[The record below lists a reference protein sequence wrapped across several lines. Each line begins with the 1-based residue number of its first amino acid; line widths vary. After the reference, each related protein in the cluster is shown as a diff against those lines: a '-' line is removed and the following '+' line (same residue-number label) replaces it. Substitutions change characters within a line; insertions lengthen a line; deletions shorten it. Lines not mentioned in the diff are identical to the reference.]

1 MITDLIALE
10 AAVDH
15 DGATRMALSG
25 ELDIHTA
32 SQVRGPLTRHI
43 APGGPDLVLDI
54 TDLTFCDSSGI
65 DLFLDLDRTCRAAGA
80 RLRLTGVPQLTA
92 TALRLLGADRFL
104 AYRPS

>member
-10 AAVDH
+10 AAVDR
-15 DGATRMALSG
+15 DGMTRMALSG
-25 ELDIHTA
+25 ELDILTA
-32 SQVRGPLTRHI
+32 AQVRGPLTRSI

-54 TDLTFCDSSGI
+54 TGLTFCDSSGI
-65 DLFLDLDRTCRAAGA
+65 GLFLDLDHSCRAAGA

-92 TALRLLGADRFL
+92 VALRLLGADRVL